1 MKDAVFLAGLFFEY
15 EIPRD
20 KMFLFKYFRTP
31 LEQQFVKYYMCFGEI
46 DNFVDHTGYFCQKRW
61 VRLLKKRMD
70 KLLNVHETYKN
81 NFELDKLRELE
92 SGHYK
97 LRSL

>member
-1 MKDAVFLAGLFFEY
+1 MKDAVFLAGVFFEY

-20 KMFLFKYFRTP
+20 KMFLFKYFRSP
-31 LEQQFVKYYMCFGEI
+31 LETQFVKYYMCFGEI
-46 DNFVDHTGYFCQKRW
+46 ENFVDHTGYFCQKRW

-70 KLLNVHETYKN
+70 KLLKLHETYKN

-92 SGHYK
+92 EGRLTK
-97 LRSL
+97 L